1 MPLIGMRIWLRIRGG
16 IRIRMSKPFLKMM
29 EGSRIKPFK
38 SEGCDNKYIAF
49 DMNLKPRILDKQDD
63 KYLYPFDW

>member
-1 MPLIGMRIWLRIRGG
+1 MR
-16 IRIRMSKPFLKMM
+16 

-38 SEGCDNKYIAF
+38 SEGCNNKYIAF

-63 KYLYPFDW
+63 KYLYQFDWLVCLLVLKRSSTVSMIN